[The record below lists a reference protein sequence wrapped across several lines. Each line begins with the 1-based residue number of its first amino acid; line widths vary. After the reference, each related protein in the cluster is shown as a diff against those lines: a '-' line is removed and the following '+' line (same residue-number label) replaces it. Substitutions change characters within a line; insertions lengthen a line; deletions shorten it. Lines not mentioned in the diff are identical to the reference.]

1 MLYVFHVDTG
11 TMMTFEMNLA
21 LESVA
26 QLKDV
31 IERACRI
38 PAEKQ
43 VLLVSGGESLEPTSR
58 VCSYSAGTDTNPIYL
73 FSKCTIESKTPP
85 SPSIDYGSDM
95 DLKEQVDGSLSMP
108 ATYNTVVVRA
118 QLAQQFHELARDQ
131 TRICE
136 RLVHDQHLQQ
146 QGWAAVVANLED
158 ITTAFRN
165 RAEIFEQSFNQY
177 LQTRSE
183 FMQLLQNFK
192 DDLAVLSK
200 IPMIPALLIC
210 KEEKKSE
217 PDKELGQEETVATK
231 ESSSLTEVKEG
242 GGDLVQSTSDLN
254 VDAKTLLQWISAKDN
269 QSSLEQ
275 VAEMCN
281 RGLEQFDSRVFEALK
296 NDVDQALLAANNQG
310 MKEIKGLGER
320 LFGLEQLMF
329 EAKRI
334 VQEQGDLAQAFLQ
347 NQNRAS
353 NLGDASILPDLCA
366 SHRRQLLVML
376 KNHHQLRDI
385 RRRCTRA
392 KEELSTNLHTRLRWV
407 MYVENCMCE
416 MDSKLMIY
424 HESLR
429 RLRRS
434 LEVVQQ
440 IHLTPQMYVTAVGEV
455 VRRRTFSQAF
465 LTWANEFAS
474 QLLAIHNEEVA
485 KRKEFQTQFEGHFL
499 NTLFPGMED
508 CPPPYATQA
517 PSLFDSKLPKLSI
530 EDLEQLRSELPEF
543 NMTVSLPDLGA
554 ITQFFLVR
562 SISGTSKTE
571 KDAAVAS
578 THTMMETTTLLQAA
592 VPVEPSPSP
601 APKEQDRGF
610 ESETDTEEFEKVGQ
624 SPVKQSSGETGDEQ
638 PPATKEGVSSSVVAT
653 LEVGVNCDSGRK
665 AIPSCSPSSSC
676 SMYSPGPSH
685 QSQQQEFTTADFYID
700 ESMPSSYTESNSI
713 KCHHQSA
720 PELQRQ
726 IEDMHALIALLQENL
741 GNTRDE
747 VERLR
752 KFLSSTSH
760 SVLESAMQLRDDVSA
775 VRTLTIRELESMQS
789 KFQELSTILDRHWAA
804 AQAAEEIRRSRE
816 RDLLQKHEQELL
828 HRLTVDHELEM
839 EALKQEVKVAA
850 ESKDDEIKKLK
861 QGVEMKERELAVL
874 RADME
879 RRLEEEVQE
888 RREVAHALEGQLS
901 DTRQQCSE
909 LQRRLDMAEEDKLR
923 AVKDVQ
929 DRLTEEY
936 KAEIEGLRSR
946 FRRMANA
953 SMDRSPSDSS
963 LEKIERLGVIELVNH
978 EAILLQMREDM
989 NAQHETAMKEA
1000 LEKERQ
1006 LWEARLEQELK
1017 QARSRSEAERQVWF
1031 NEAMRRVVGEKERQ
1045 VEALRAREASLV
1057 AECQR
1062 HQDTIRRLT
1071 DDRDAVGAPRSLDST
1086 VAGATIWPL
1095 LDRMERLETERRR
1108 LEVELMKERNR
1119 KSRTLSETAAL
1130 EGGDEQKPSSSAEMS
1145 SSVAVV
1151 QDTGTSRDVATSPEP
1166 LHRSLHEEHLREKLT
1181 KSATS
1186 LIQQGKI
1193 SIGSCNIGDA
1203 VLVVWD
1209 EEHHNYTIL
1218 QETTTLYFLNSDCLD
1233 TLGLR
1238 PSSDGS
1244 PRKHYTTG
1252 EVIEKEYCH
1261 AKKPGNRYR
1270 VPKGTK
1276 FYRVKVRPLQKE
1288 SLLLRSQHH
1297 HHHHHHQ
1304 QQQQQQQQHQQPI
1317 ASSSATS
1324 NPVPRNC

>member
-85 SPSIDYGSDM
+85 SPSIDYGSVFFPDM

-653 LEVGVNCDSGRK
+653 LE
-665 AIPSCSPSSSC
+665 
-676 SMYSPGPSH
+676 
-685 QSQQQEFTTADFYID
+685 
-700 ESMPSSYTESNSI
+700 
-713 KCHHQSA
+713 
-720 PELQRQ
+720 
-726 IEDMHALIALLQENL
+726 ENL